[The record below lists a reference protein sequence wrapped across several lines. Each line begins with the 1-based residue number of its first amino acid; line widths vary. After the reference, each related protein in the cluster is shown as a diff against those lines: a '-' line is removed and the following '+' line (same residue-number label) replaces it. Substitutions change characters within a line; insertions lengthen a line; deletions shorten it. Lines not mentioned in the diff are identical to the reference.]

1 MNVYKVNDFVK
12 GWFVGPFEPSLH
24 PTEAFECALKRYV
37 AGEKEP
43 MHKHEVATE
52 YTVITEGSVR
62 MNGVEYGPDSIIEIL
77 PGEATDFEALT
88 DVTTMVVKIPGVR
101 GDKYL
106 V

>member
-1 MNVYKVNDFVK
+1 MNIYKVNDFVK
-12 GWFVGPFEPSLH
+12 GWFVGPFEPTLH
-24 PTEAFECALKRYV
+24 ATQGFECALKRYT
-37 AGEKEP
+37 AGDKEA

-52 YTVITEGSVR
+52 YTVIADGFVR

-77 PGEATDFEALT
+77 PGEATDFEALS
-88 DVTTMVVKIPGVR
+88 DVTTMVVKIPGVP